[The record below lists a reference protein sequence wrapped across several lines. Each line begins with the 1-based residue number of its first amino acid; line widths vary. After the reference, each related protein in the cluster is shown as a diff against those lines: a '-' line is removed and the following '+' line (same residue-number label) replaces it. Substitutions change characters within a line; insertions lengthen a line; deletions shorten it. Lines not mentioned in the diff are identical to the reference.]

1 MAHEVQG
8 ESAQQRQDPAIVR
21 RYKRYAIDVG
31 LQIHYTKDGAA
42 SSLRG
47 RGSDIGAGGMSAFI
61 PAGLEVGQTINLTLT
76 LPYCSEQLRLNAVVR
91 NRSGFR
97 YGLEF
102 FSPSE
107 REREVIERCCTA
119 LSLVQ

>member
-8 ESAQQRQDPAIVR
+8 ESSEQWKDPSTVR
-21 RYKRYAIDVG
+21 RYKRYQIDVG
-31 LQIHYTKDGAA
+31 LQIRYTKDGVT
-42 SSLRG
+42 SSLRA
-47 RGSDIGAGGMSAFI
+47 RGSDIGAAGMSAFI
-61 PAGLEVGQTINLTLT
+61 PAELDLGQTVSMTLT
-76 LPYCSEQLRLNAVVR
+76 LPYSSEQLRLTAVVR

-97 YGLEF
+97 YGVEF

-107 REREVIERCCTA
+107 RDRSIIERCCTA